1 MNRYIFFSLLI
12 LQAQISTAATFEVVN
27 LRNANGVIRC
37 ALYKDKAGFP
47 DNPGKALEIVIADID
62 KEMKSSC
69 SFDLTK
75 ELPAYVAISVLHD
88 EDNDGKMK
96 TNFIGIP
103 KEGWAVSNNAK
114 SQKFGPPL
122 FEDSKFEIK
131 KYTTQIL
138 KINY

>member
-12 LQAQISTAATFEVVN
+12 LQVQISTAATFEVVN

-37 ALYKDKAGFP
+37 ALYKDKVGFP
-47 DNPGKALEIVIADID
+47 DNPDKALEIIIADID

-114 SQKFGPPL
+114 SQKIGPPL

>member
-1 MNRYIFFSLLI
+1 M
-12 LQAQISTAATFEVVN
+12 VK
-27 LRNANGVIRC
+27 LRNANGVIRR
-37 ALYKDKAGFP
+37 ALYNDKVGFP
-47 DNPGKALEIVIADID
+47 DNPDKALEIVIADID
-62 KEMKSSC
+62 KEMTSSC